1 MNNPTIT
8 LPLYFTPSGGSNFYA
23 EAEPFHSFHRVNS
36 GGVYPQL
43 GIFSVSMVHGTQV
56 YGKINYI
63 EFTLSFSRNDING
76 LVLEIPVVS
85 ADGVVIY
92 NDPTLLNL
100 PSGSQYPCS
109 VGSIGA
115 NVYCYYEK
123 GSNTNFGRPTRIYIT
138 QFAQGTSLS
147 LRMLFTNPDV
157 VGVFPKFIF
166 KAFGGSYSAPNL
178 MGS

>member
-1 MNNPTIT
+1 
-8 LPLYFTPSGGSNFYA
+8 
-23 EAEPFHSFHRVNS
+23 
-36 GGVYPQL
+36 
-43 GIFSVSMVHGTQV
+43 MVHGTQV

-92 NDPTLLNL
+92 NNPTLLGL

-109 VGSIGA
+109 VGISA
-115 NVYCYYEK
+115 NVYCYYET
-123 GSNTNFGRPTRIYIT
+123 GSSLNFGRPTRIYIT

-147 LRMLFTNPDV
+147 LRILFTNPDV

-166 KAFGGSYSAPNL
+166 KAFGGTITAPNL